1 MMQIMR
7 ADRNDLEEILK
18 LQYLAYQSEAQLVND
33 FNIQPLTQ
41 TLEELMD
48 EYEKGVI
55 YKAVDDKEQI
65 IGSVRGYVRDGTIHI
80 GKLMVHPNF
89 QGRGRGIGT
98 SLLRHIENEHKGLR
112 KELFTSDRSI
122 RNIKLYERNGY
133 KRFKEEA
140 VSENLRFVYLEK
152 AAE

>member
-1 MMQIMR
+1 MQIMR

-89 QGRGRGIGT
+89 QGRGIGT

>member
-1 MMQIMR
+1 MQIMR

-33 FNIQPLTQ
+33 FNIQSLTQ

-89 QGRGRGIGT
+89 QGRGIGT
-98 SLLRHIENEHKGLR
+98 SLLRHIENEH
-112 KELFTSDRSI
+112 
-122 RNIKLYERNGY
+122 
-133 KRFKEEA
+133 
-140 VSENLRFVYLEK
+140 
-152 AAE
+152 

>member
-1 MMQIMR
+1 MQIMR

-33 FNIQPLTQ
+33 FTIQPLTQ

-55 YKAVDDKEQI
+55 YKAVDDKGQI

-89 QGRGRGIGT
+89 QGRGIGT

>member
-1 MMQIMR
+1 MQIMR

-55 YKAVDDKEQI
+55 YKAVDDKGQI

-89 QGRGRGIGT
+89 QGRGIGT

>member
-1 MMQIMR
+1 MQIMR

-80 GKLMVHPNF
+80 GKLMVHPGF
-89 QGRGRGIGT
+89 QGRGIGT
-98 SLLRHIENEHKGLR
+98 SLLKHIENEHKGLR
-112 KELFTSDRSI
+112 KELFTSDKSI

>member
-80 GKLMVHPNF
+80 GKLMVHPGF
-89 QGRGRGIGT
+89 QGRGIGT
-98 SLLRHIENEHKGLR
+98 SLLKHIENEHKGLR
-112 KELFTSDRSI
+112 KELFTSDKSI

>member
-1 MMQIMR
+1 MR

-89 QGRGRGIGT
+89 QGRGIGT

>member
-33 FNIQPLTQ
+33 FTIQPLTQ

-55 YKAVDDKEQI
+55 YKAVDDKGQI

-89 QGRGRGIGT
+89 QGRGIGT